1 MPYSSTKDLPKQAQA
16 LPEGAK
22 KIFVA
27 AFNNAVKDND
37 EQTAFQIAWAAVKRK
52 YKQADGKWVLKSGDE
67 MTVITDIA
75 MHETM
80 FLDAAG
86 STGLV
91 ITPEGY
97 LKAAPRIARTG
108 IQLYSGD
115 ELGWENKPVVRV
127 YRPETEVF
135 SLDALKGLSN
145 RPVTINHPDQMVD
158 SKNWKQHAVGHLGS
172 DHRDSLK
179 GATAWQP

>member
-1 MPYSSTKDLPKQAQA
+1 M
-16 LPEGAK
+16 
-22 KIFVA
+22 VA
-27 AFNNAVKDND
+27 ARYAREPVRRNLDAVTARPRTCPSRLRRCPRAPRRSSWRRSTTPSRTND

-91 ITPEGY
+91 ITPEG
-97 LKAAPRIARTG
+97 
-108 IQLYSGD
+108 
-115 ELGWENKPVVRV
+115 
-127 YRPETEVF
+127 
-135 SLDALKGLSN
+135 
-145 RPVTINHPDQMVD
+145 
-158 SKNWKQHAVGHLGS
+158 
-172 DHRDSLK
+172 
-179 GATAWQP
+179 